1 MDGYLPV
8 RVNIPLDTYRR
19 LNAEADRR
27 GLDVADVIL
36 QRVTPPQHGG
46 RRPGSGRPSGY
57 TTRAG
62 EEISAARR
70 FNQSWPE
77 ISRTLGISE
86 HTARAWAKKYAT
98 EVEEPNMRDRAGRNA
113 S

>member
-8 RVNIPLDTYRR
+8 KVNIPLDTYRQ
-19 LNAEADRR
+19 LNAEAQRR

-36 QRVTPPQHGG
+36 QRVTPSQHGG
-46 RRPGSGRPSGY
+46 RRPGSGRASGY
-57 TTRAG
+57 TSRAG
-62 EEISAARR
+62 EEITAGRR

-77 ISRTLGISE
+77 ISRALGISE

-98 EVEEPNMRDRAGRNA
+98 EVREQNARDRAERKA